1 MVPFRV
7 RGYMMKS
14 KTKHIIKL
22 SICTALTVCI
32 LTIPAN
38 TEARFRGGS
47 VKDNSVIQAL
57 ENELEYIKSLVNIK
71 EDITAM
77 QRELSQVLD
86 VRSFINDL
94 KQDFVSKINSTYRQG
109 IFAYDNPIKVIE
121 EQIGDYTA
129 VFTRE
134 ALNKSE
140 EYNQK
145 LADKTDLSALDRIT
159 QLLNHSTT
167 ILNNAIKITGT
178 VEDKGSMGASQKETV
193 LEATEAEQK
202 IDNTSIKINKTMSD
216 LINENTKRESQR
228 ETQKAVPYFSNPEDP
243 DFKKKRNEELE
254 KMGIHNH
261 RLPSFTND

>member
-1 MVPFRV
+1 
-7 RGYMMKS
+7 MKS

-32 LTIPAN
+32 LAIPAN

-86 VRSFINDL
+86 IRSFINDL

-109 IFAYDNPIKVIE
+109 IFAYDNPVKVIE

-202 IDNTSIKINKTMSD
+202 IDSTSIKINKTMSE

-228 ETQKAVPYFSNPEDP
+228 DTQKAVPYFSNPEDP
-243 DFKKKRNEELE
+243 DYKKKRNEELE

-261 RLPSFTND
+261 KLPSFTND

>member
-1 MVPFRV
+1 
-7 RGYMMKS
+7 MKS

-32 LTIPAN
+32 LAIPAN

-109 IFAYDNPIKVIE
+109 IFAYDTPVKVIE

-216 LINENTKRESQR
+216 LINENTKKESQR

>member
-1 MVPFRV
+1 
-7 RGYMMKS
+7 MKS

-32 LTIPAN
+32 LAIPAN

-94 KQDFVSKINSTYRQG
+94 KQDFVTKINSTYRQG
-109 IFAYDNPIKVIE
+109 IFSYDNPIKAIE

-261 RLPSFTND
+261 KLPSFTND

>member
-1 MVPFRV
+1 
-7 RGYMMKS
+7 MMKS

-32 LTIPAN
+32 LAIPAN

-109 IFAYDNPIKVIE
+109 IFAYDNPVKVIE

-202 IDNTSIKINKTMSD
+202 IDSTSIKINKTMSE

-228 ETQKAVPYFSNPEDP
+228 DTQKAVPYFSNPEDP
-243 DFKKKRNEELE
+243 DYKKKRNEELE

>member
-1 MVPFRV
+1 
-7 RGYMMKS
+7 MMKS

-32 LTIPAN
+32 LAIPAN

-94 KQDFVSKINSTYRQG
+94 KQDFVTKINSTYRQG
-109 IFAYDNPIKVIE
+109 IFSYDNPIKAIE

-261 RLPSFTND
+261 KLPSFTND